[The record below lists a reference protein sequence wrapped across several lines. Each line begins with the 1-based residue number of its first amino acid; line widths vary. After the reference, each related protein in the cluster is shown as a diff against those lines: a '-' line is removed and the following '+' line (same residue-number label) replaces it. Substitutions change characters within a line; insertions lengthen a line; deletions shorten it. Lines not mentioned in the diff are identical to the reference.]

1 MANLESAKRVPVLDL
16 HGAFIRRIDLN
27 GTILRNANLSGAD
40 GSNASFQNADFE
52 GARLDGTILRGADL
66 TGAKNLTMK
75 QLASA
80 IIDERTR
87 LPTYID
93 RQQLLNEVLRQTE
106 GAHS

>member
-1 MANLESAKRVPVLDL
+1 MANLEATKRVPVLDV
-16 HGAFIRRIDLN
+16 HGAFIRRANLSGAN
-27 GTILRNANLSGAD
+27 LRGANLSGAD
-40 GSNASFQNADFE
+40 SSDASFQNADFQD
-52 GARLDGTILRGADL
+52 AQLKGTILRGADL
-66 TGAKNLTMK
+66 TGARNLTMK

-93 RQQLLNEVLRQTE
+93 RQQLLHEASRQTE